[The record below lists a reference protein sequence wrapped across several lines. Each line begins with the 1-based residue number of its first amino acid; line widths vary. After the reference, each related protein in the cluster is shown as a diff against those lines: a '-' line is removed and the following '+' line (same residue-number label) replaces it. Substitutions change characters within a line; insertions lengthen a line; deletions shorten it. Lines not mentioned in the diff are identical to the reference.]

1 MKIEWVQVRR
11 RPPWPWWSVVLP
23 ALWLTLGGAVVL
35 LSAAT
40 GRAVQLCLFKHAT
53 GCPCPTC
60 GFTRGTLSFLQGH
73 PVQAWLYNP
82 LLFSFLGVFGAAVA
96 ARILLGRGLRVH
108 FTRAEYKAGW
118 IVAVVLFALNWL
130 YVILYVG

>member
-1 MKIEWVQVRR
+1 MKVAWVPLTRW
-11 RPPWPWWSVVLP
+11 PAWPWWSVVLP
-23 ALWLTLGGAVVL
+23 ALWLTLGGIVVL

-40 GRAVQLCLFKHAT
+40 GRAVQLCLFKHFT

-82 LLFSFLGVFGAAVA
+82 LLFSFLGVFGATVVL
-96 ARILLGRGLRVH
+96 RILLGRGLHLH
-108 FTRAEYKAGW
+108 FTRAECRVGWVVAG
-118 IVAVVLFALNWL
+118 ALFALNWL

>member
-1 MKIEWVQVRR
+1 MRAEWVRVRR
-11 RPPWPWWSVVLP
+11 WPLWPWWSLVLP
-23 ALWLTLGGAVVL
+23 ALWLALGGAVVL

-40 GRAVQLCLFKHAT
+40 GRSVQLCLLKHFT

-60 GFTRGTLSFLQGH
+60 GFTRGTLSFLHGH

-82 LLFSFLGVFGAAVA
+82 LLFSFLGAFGAVVA
-96 ARILLGRGLRVH
+96 MRILLGRGLRVH
-108 FTRAEYKAGW
+108 FTRAECKAGW
-118 IVAVVLFALNWL
+118 MVAVVLFALNWL

>member
-1 MKIEWVQVRR
+1 
-11 RPPWPWWSVVLP
+11 
-23 ALWLTLGGAVVL
+23 
-35 LSAAT
+35 
-40 GRAVQLCLFKHAT
+40 LCLFKHFT

-82 LLFSFLGVFGAAVA
+82 LLFSFLGAFGAAAGIRV
-96 ARILLGRGLRVH
+96 LLGRGLHVH
-108 FTRAEYKAGW
+108 FTRGERKAGW
-118 IVAVVLFALNWL
+118 AVVAVLFALNWL

>member
-1 MKIEWVQVRR
+1 MKVEWVQVRR
-11 RPPWPWWSVVLP
+11 RPAWPWWSITLP
-23 ALWLTLGGAVVL
+23 ALWLMLGGAVVL
-35 LSAAT
+35 LGAAT
-40 GRAVQLCLFKHAT
+40 GREVRLCLFKRFT
-53 GCPCPTC
+53 GSPCPTC

-96 ARILLGRGLRVH
+96 MRILLGRGLHVH

-130 YVILYVG
+130 YVILHVG